1 MPACFNNAFFNF
13 VFLISSC
20 KYIAKIICRFG
31 TFNMQILNQK
41 IHVKSSRPLREIRI
55 NEPAQPMVELSSYP
69 REAHGQ
75 LGAAAPGHP
84 EADHA
89 NHLPDVVVPVR
100 QPGQGAP
107 AVPPAGGL
115 AGLKGKCC

>member
-1 MPACFNNAFFNF
+1 
-13 VFLISSC
+13 
-20 KYIAKIICRFG
+20 
-31 TFNMQILNQK
+31 MQIFNQK
-41 IHVKSSRPLREIRI
+41 IHVKNSRSLREIRI
-55 NEPAQPMVELSSYP
+55 NEPAEPMVELSRYP
-69 REAHGQ
+69 REAHRQ

-89 NHLPDVVVPVR
+89 HQLPDVVIPVG

-115 AGLKGKCC
+115 AGLHVKMDTKLDIGLLLY

>member
-1 MPACFNNAFFNF
+1 
-13 VFLISSC
+13 
-20 KYIAKIICRFG
+20 
-31 TFNMQILNQK
+31 MQILNQK

-55 NEPAQPMVELSSYP
+55 NEPAQPVVELSSYP

-75 LGAAAPGHP
+75 FGAAAPGHP
-84 EADHA
+84 EADHP
-89 NHLPDVVVPVR
+89 HQLPDVFFLVG